1 MAAGDWKELFAAAKT
16 GDLELVKYHIKMGV
30 NPNYQH
36 PEFMCTPLIESIQH
50 QQFEVAKYLLENGA
64 DPSIKEDFGP
74 HTPLSMAKFSK
85 SQKMITL
92 VEAHLA
98 KQLLTNKHSN
108 MKKVLVTGGNRGIGK
123 AIAQQLLAENNE
135 VIITARKE
143 AEGKAV
149 VVELKNITGNPNI
162 QFIQG
167 DLSSIQQCKDLV
179 ERIIEAH
186 PDINVLINNAGVWM
200 TEKKLNTDGLEMS
213 FMVNYLAPLILS
225 KGLTPI
231 LTKNKPA
238 RIVNVNAGLYVTAN
252 LTVKDAPAGDDFNS
266 MKTYA
271 RSKLCNTM
279 FTIDYAKELEG
290 SGVTIN
296 AVHPGVIN
304 TGLGDSP
311 KLMSKLVKVVKQF
324 WKKTEYGAIAPVW
337 LATSSELEGVNG
349 NFYNEKKL
357 MPYNEK
363 ALDETQRLYL
373 QKTTEAILTGTIGSL
388 Q

>member
-1 MAAGDWKELFAAAKT
+1 MAAGDWKELFAASKK

-50 QQFEVAKYLLENGA
+50 QQFDVAKYLLENGA
-64 DPSIKEDFGP
+64 DVSIKEDFGT
-74 HTPLSMAKFSK
+74 HTPLSMAKFTK
-85 SQKMITL
+85 NKKLITL

-98 KQLLTNKHSN
+98 KQSPTVNNSD
-108 MKKVLVTGGNRGIGK
+108 MKKVLITGGNRGIGK
-123 AIAQQLLAENNE
+123 AIAQQLLTENHE

-143 AEGKAV
+143 TEGQAALK
-149 VVELKNITGNPNI
+149 ELVAATGNSNI
-162 QFIQG
+162 HFIQG
-167 DLSSIQQCKDLV
+167 DLSSIQQCRDLV
-179 ERIIEAH
+179 TRITEAH
-186 PDINVLINNAGVWM
+186 ADINVLINNAGVWM
-200 TEKKLNTDGLEMS
+200 SEKVLNTDGLEMS
-213 FMVNYLAPLILS
+213 FMVNYIAPCILS

-252 LTVKDAPAGDDFNS
+252 LNVKETPAGNDFHKL
-266 MKTYA
+266 KTYG

-279 FTIDYAKELEG
+279 FTIDYAKELAG

-311 KLMSKLVKVVKQF
+311 KLISRMVKMVKRF
-324 WKKTEYGAIAPVW
+324 WKKPEYGAIAPVW

-357 MPYNEK
+357 MPYAK
-363 ALDETQRLYL
+363 TALDETQRLYL
-373 QKTTEAILTGTIGSL
+373 KKTMEAILSA
-388 Q
+388 

>member
-1 MAAGDWKELFAAAKT
+1 MAAGDWKELFAAAQK
-16 GDLELVKYHIKMGV
+16 GDLELVKYHIKTGV

-36 PEFMCTPLIESIQH
+36 PEFMCTPLIESIQY
-50 QQFEVAKYLLENGA
+50 QQFEVTKYLLENGA

-74 HTPLSMAKFSK
+74 HTPLSMAKFK
-85 SQKMITL
+85 NNQKFITL

-98 KQLLTNKHSN
+98 KQLLINHQSN

-123 AIAQQLLAENNE
+123 AIAQQLLTENNA
-135 VIITARKE
+135 VIITVRKE
-143 AEGKAV
+143 TTGKAV
-149 VVELKNITGNPNI
+149 VEELKNTTGNSNI

-167 DLSSIQQCKDLV
+167 DLSSIQQCKDLAAK
-179 ERIIEAH
+179 IIDTH
-186 PDINVLINNAGVWM
+186 PDIKVLINNAGIWM
-200 TEKKLNTDGLEMS
+200 TEKKLNIDGLEMS
-213 FMVNYLAPLILS
+213 FMVNYIAPLILS
-225 KGLTPI
+225 KALTPI
-231 LTKNKPA
+231 LKKNKPA

-252 LTVKDAPAGDDFNS
+252 LNVKEIPAGNDFNS

-311 KLMSKLVKVVKQF
+311 KLMSQLVKVVKRF
-324 WKKTEYGAIAPVW
+324 WKKPEYGAIAPVW
-337 LATSSELEGVNG
+337 LATSLDLEGVNG
-349 NFYNEKKL
+349 NYYNEKKL

-363 ALDETQRLYL
+363 ALDEMQRLYL
-373 QKTTEAILTGTIGSL
+373 QKTTDAILEGSVGSL